1 MKAPVRRGINGG
13 KSAEKPRG
21 TQEGFIRSEPV
32 RRQRRLG
39 GRVPAGRL
47 VRARIGK
54 RNAESGKGG
63 AIWWMPA
70 ARGKHGNMGLSEAKR
85 PLNLTNSLQLLPN
98 RLTDIVQHGHSPVA
112 SQNGTLELA

>member
-1 MKAPVRRGINGG
+1 MTKPSVTAGG
-13 KSAEKPRG
+13 G
-21 TQEGFIRSEPV
+21 
-32 RRQRRLG
+32 
-39 GRVPAGRL
+39 
-47 VRARIGK
+47 
-54 RNAESGKGG
+54 GG

-98 RLTDIVQHGHSPVA
+98 RLTDIVQPGHSAVA